1 MLRERPSFGA
11 KFGDIDHHQI
21 TSVSMRSRQVLFLV
35 GPTWKE
41 GLRGANPTSEAQEVR
56 STITKNRTSG
66 GRGEDNHNPILPVSV
81 TPWWEDAIV
90 DELERKSVSE
100 VS

>member
-1 MLRERPSFGA
+1 M
-11 KFGDIDHHQI
+11 
-21 TSVSMRSRQVLFLV
+21 V

-41 GLRGANPTSEAQEVR
+41 GLRGANPRQRPGGAKAPSR
-56 STITKNRTSG
+56 KRTSR
-66 GRGEDNHNPILPVSV
+66 GRGEDTHNPILPVSV

-90 DELERKSVSE
+90 DELERESASE